1 MKEIL
6 KEFVNQ
12 ICSTC
17 KGKCDKGITFI
28 YGEEKAVRCVD
39 YVKDE
44 TKIKKIEK
52 DLHVTA
58 KKSKPVM
65 KDLV

>member
-1 MKEIL
+1 MKDIL
-6 KEFVNQ
+6 KEYVEKV
-12 ICSTC
+12 CSTC
-17 KGKCDKGITFI
+17 KGECHKGITFVF
-28 YGEEKAVRCVD
+28 GETKKVQCVD

-44 TKIKKIEK
+44 TKVKKPEK
-52 DLHVTA
+52 ELNVTA

>member
-6 KEFVNQ
+6 KEYVEKV
-12 ICSTC
+12 CSTC
-17 KGKCDKGITFI
+17 KGECHKGITFVF
-28 YGEEKAVRCVD
+28 GETKKVQYVD

-44 TKIKKIEK
+44 TKVKKPEK
-52 DLHVTA
+52 QLITTA
-58 KKSKPVM
+58 KKNKPVM

>member
-1 MKEIL
+1 MKDIL
-6 KEFVNQ
+6 KEFIEE
-12 ICSTC
+12 ICPIC
-17 KGKCDKGITFI
+17 KGKCERGITFI
-28 YGEEKAVRCVD
+28 MNGDKAVKCVD

-44 TKIKKIEK
+44 TKIDKTEK
-52 DLHVTA
+52 ALYVTA